1 MASIKFL
8 DALQLQFEDA
18 AEEIIEEGQYILV
31 HPEIAGLSV
40 MLTAVLYEIQ
50 LGDFKIEDVSI
61 EAITKAFQYF
71 NLGAGAKHNIR

>member
-8 DALQLQFEDA
+8 HALQLQFADA

-50 LGDFKIEDVSI
+50 
-61 EAITKAFQYF
+61 
-71 NLGAGAKHNIR
+71 